1 MRKLTP
7 TLLLTLA
14 LLALCYVPTPAQDA
28 NTAKPAFLRAD
39 QLKLW
44 ESWTRGDLKGA
55 YSTAQELLEGGE
67 LAGDELVAT
76 LALQAEAADD
86 LGWHEA
92 HARDLGGLL
101 QIYDGRE
108 EGAQLRW
115 ELMQRLKRTGKT
127 EEIAEQVKALGMLT
141 NWWVCGPFSND
152 RGQGFEDVQEPEEGG
167 TLGYEFSGKE
177 GQTVSFRRLPARPL
191 DGTIDL
197 GAMLRPNTEATAFLI
212 TAVHCGED
220 MGETR
225 LQVGSTEDVK
235 IWLRGRVVVDDTG
248 EPEESDSPM
257 GVPLL
262 ECREERPIGLDQCGC
277 VVQLRPGWNVL
288 VAKVGIGDT
297 AWQFNARLQTAGEWR
312 ECTDENELLELLEF
326 EEPFEAKAAPSLP
339 GDTSPARTDELIWA
353 TARELLR
360 PRLDLASTK
369 PRRQMD
375 KVLEAVRAELEKA
388 GEAQRTVLQREQA
401 VLSYIAA
408 WANRSAARYSA
419 GREENRRRELLKQC
433 LELDPKAARA
443 ALELSQYYTT
453 TFANPALAD
462 EYAQAA
468 VKANPGWTEAR
479 IYASRV
485 VLMKGLDIEV
495 ERELATLLQQFP
507 EDANVL
513 RFSAYYAG
521 LRRDYKLSNELFA
534 KALQSDFADT
544 YSRARL
550 LERAASRGDLQ
561 TALKLAADTR
571 KLDPF
576 DTSAAK
582 ELASLF
588 MYSEKYSLAERELT
602 RALEIAPRD
611 DTLLEKLAHVYSA
624 WADVS
629 KGEQAAERKQKALDT
644 FTAAL
649 EANPKREDIERY
661 LEYLEG
667 DQPPFEA
674 ALQENIELRIQLAL
688 QQPVDED
695 NPYEVVYRDE
705 IVVVNEDGTTS
716 QYIQEAYRITN
727 DNGREWLQRI
737 PVPAYSEQQGR
748 CVEARLW
755 HADGDY
761 EEGRRS
767 RFSANFPPLE
777 IGDIVQVRFRVTDRE
792 QSFFG
797 DFYGARNTFSDF
809 VPVHEVRY
817 AWVLPPGRKFHE
829 YTTGAAPK
837 RETQTVQGR
846 EVWSYRAKDLPKL
859 YDEPL
864 APPLHQRSA
873 TVQLSTYANW
883 QEFGRWYYNLIK
895 KQMEPTP
902 EMTAKVRELTQ
913 GLATEKAK
921 ATAIYNWVVTQVRYN
936 ADWHFGVHGYK
947 PFSAGAVFAR
957 CIGDCKDKAI
967 LICTMLKIAGITAHP
982 VIINLESFRGEEDI
996 TLPMPAHFN
1005 HAIAYIEY
1013 SDGTGQFVDGT
1024 TTYNG
1029 IDELS
1034 SGDRGAKVIIV
1045 RPEGGEQVQIPWGKP
1060 EDDCETDEIEVEFA
1074 PGGTLKLNVTR
1085 SAVGDSASI
1094 LRARYE
1100 REGDRKKRI
1109 ELEWSEF
1116 YPGAKAS
1123 AIEVG
1128 ELMNLDAAPRISF
1141 TVELPNAYTSK
1152 DGRIEFRTALDPREW
1167 TQTEFAALTTRR
1179 TDLLTPAP
1187 FRRLSVT
1194 RFKLPKGYSLAKL
1207 PEALQLEHAN
1217 AKLALKLEQKDGV
1230 LTVTRDYSLLGGTV
1244 AAKDYPEFRRKLIQ
1258 FDTAEQAVIKLTK

>member
-7 TLLLTLA
+7 TLLLTLV
-14 LLALCYVPTPAQDA
+14 LLALCHVPAPAQDA
-28 NTAKPAFLRAD
+28 PPEPEAKPEAKPVLLTAD
-39 QLKLW
+39 EIALW
-44 ESWTRGDLKGA
+44 QAWIRGDLKSCYERAQALREAGA
-55 YSTAQELLEGGE
+55 EQDFTVSI
-67 LAGDELVAT
+67 AGL
-76 LALQAEAADD
+76 LQARCADE

-92 HARDLGGLL
+92 HLRDLSASFKT
-101 QIYDGRE
+101 
-108 EGAQLRW
+108 GAWNQHTLW
-115 ELMQRLKRTGKT
+115 LYMERLKHVGRMDDVAKVSRTVGH
-127 EEIAEQVKALGMLT
+127 LT
-141 NWWVCGPFSND
+141 SWWVAGPFPND
-152 RGQGFEDVQEPEEGG
+152 RGQGFEDVQEPEAGFDFSRE
-167 TLGYEFSGKE
+167 YSGKD
-177 GQTVSFRRLPARPL
+177 GQPVRFRRLPVEPV
-191 DGTIDL
+191 DGVVNLAAT
-197 GAMLRPNTEATAFLI
+197 LRPNTEATGFMLTALHAEADINPTLI
-212 TAVHCGED
+212 A
-220 MGETR
+220 
-225 LQVGSTEDVK
+225 GSSGPMK
-235 IWLRGRVVVDDTG
+235 IWRLNTTWTNLEGKEISSDHPLGLEVLEVDVERPLGFSQDISYRLHLKQG
-248 EPEESDSPM
+248 WNLLLVKSGVAESDWRLRIRLAEPGKWRQAQSDEEFSAAIDANTDLKCPRN
-257 GVPLL
+257 VDLAENPLYSK
-262 ECREERPIGLDQCGC
+262 
-277 VVQLRPGWNVL
+277 LRD
-288 VAKVGIGDT
+288 AIS
-297 AWQFNARLQTAGEWR
+297 
-312 ECTDENELLELLEF
+312 ELLH
-326 EEPFEAKAAPSLP
+326 
-339 GDTSPARTDELIWA
+339 PARDKHSSFPR
-353 TARELLR
+353 TA
-360 PRLDLASTK
+360 LAEALESFEKSTGI
-369 PRRQMD
+369 D
-375 KVLEAVRAELEKA
+375 RAAHAAEY
-388 GEAQRTVLQREQA
+388 A
-401 VLSYIAA
+401 VLSYLAA
-408 WANRSAARYSA
+408 WANRSSARYSA

-433 LELDPKAARA
+433 LELDPQAARA

-521 LRRDYKLSNELFA
+521 LRRDYKLSNELFT
-534 KALQSDFADT
+534 KALKSDFADT

-582 ELASLF
+582 ELAALF

-602 RALEIAPRD
+602 KALEIAPRD
-611 DTLLEKLAHVYSA
+611 DVLLEKLAGVYSG
-624 WADVS
+624 WADASEGDKAV
-629 KGEQAAERKQKALDT
+629 ELRQKALDT
-644 FTAAL
+644 YTAAI

-667 DQPPFEA
+667 GQPPFEA
-674 ALQENIELRIQLAL
+674 ALQENIEQRIQLAL

-716 QYIQEAYRITN
+716 QYIQEAYRVTN

-829 YTTGAAPK
+829 YSTGAAPK

-859 YDEPL
+859 HDEPL

-883 QEFGRWYYNLIK
+883 QEFGRWYHNLIK

-1045 RPEGGEQVQIPWGKP
+1045 RPEGGEQVQIPWGKA

-1074 PGGTLKLNVTR
+1074 PGGTLKLNVIR

-1100 REGDRKKRI
+1100 REGDRKKCI

-1116 YPGAKAS
+1116 FPGARAS

-1128 ELMNLDAAPRISF
+1128 DLMNLDAAPRITF
-1141 TVELPNAYTSK
+1141 AVELPNAYATK

-1194 RFKLPKGYSLAKL
+1194 RFKLPKGYSMAKL

-1258 FDTAEQAVIKLTK
+1258 FDSAEQATIKLTK